1 MAANLPAAAQVEKN
15 RIRHIA
21 RRAIFS
27 AAMLFAAAAVFAQ
40 NSVSLE
46 AEIQNIERTA
56 ARQGVPAAERHDA
69 LVRLAR
75 LRQLSGD
82 IEGAARN
89 WLEAAAAIPGSV
101 DDDALLSCAYCLAAI
116 GEWDRAAAALEPLL
130 SKSPRA
136 RFLNIS
142 INAIKTGDVSAL
154 AAIAHNGEYS
164 QMKGEIYF
172 MLWKTSLG
180 IYANGSH
187 AETWRQRLIAEFPQT
202 PEGRIAAG
210 ESSSAVIVRPSPFW
224 LFAGGLDSL
233 PLISESTPP
242 STAAAPQPAAAPQSP
257 VPQAPIAQAP
267 DATSQA
273 AVRLQTGL
281 FSRQA
286 NAQVQMTNLRQ
297 AGFNPSMEQ
306 RGEMWAVVVTSGNDQ
321 VRAIIELRE
330 AGFDSFPIR

>member
-101 DDDALLSCAYCLAAI
+101 DDDALLACAYCLAAL
-116 GEWDRAAAALEPLL
+116 GEWDRAAAALEPLM

-154 AAIAHNGEYS
+154 AAIANSGEYS
-164 QMKGEIYF
+164 QMKSEIYF
-172 MLWKTSLG
+172 MLWKTSLD

-202 PEGRIAAG
+202 PEGRIAFG

-233 PLISESTPP
+233 SLISESAAP

-257 VPQAPIAQAP
+257 A
-267 DATSQA
+267 ATSQA

-321 VRAIIELRE
+321 VRAIRELRE